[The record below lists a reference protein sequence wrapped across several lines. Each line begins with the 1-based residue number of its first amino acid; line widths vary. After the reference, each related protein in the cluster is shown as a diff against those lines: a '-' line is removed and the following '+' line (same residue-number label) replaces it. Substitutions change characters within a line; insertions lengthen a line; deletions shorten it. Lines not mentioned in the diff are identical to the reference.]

1 MYIQGI
7 WLVCIILAD
16 KIRGEQLAAMSKES
30 SNRFGKKPHAET
42 TLIEDREELSYQD
55 CEDSIYYKL
64 DDNGQMVRSRPKESG
79 DDSIYYENVTLNTAE
94 SSGMFQKIYNCLD
107 VWVKKDSAISHR
119 KISGD

>member
-1 MYIQGI
+1 
-7 WLVCIILAD
+7 
-16 KIRGEQLAAMSKES
+16 MSKES

-42 TLIEDREELSYQD
+42 TLIENREELSYQD
-55 CEDSIYYKL
+55 CEDSIYYEL

-107 VWVKKDSAISHR
+107 V
-119 KISGD
+119 